1 MVVFEAPMLLAML
14 MLQAVPAPPAARPD
28 RRCEDSRTTE
38 GFDCCFHLAR
48 WNSQVPLTPI
58 LLPSAQTRTDDERT
72 TRDVT
77 KR

>member
-14 MLQAVPAPPAARPD
+14 MLQAAPAKPVARPYG
-28 RRCEDSRTTE
+28 RCGASRTTE
-38 GFDCCFHLAR
+38 GFDCCFRLAR
-48 WNSQVPLTPI
+48 WNGQAPLTPI